1 MSISIY
7 TEFLRTRLKDRDDD
21 LPAIYHAVRNVPYG
35 STGERDP
42 VKVLAN
48 NFGSCS
54 GKHILLR
61 DLLRETGHHAEIITM
76 FTYFNRGVPSH
87 PSMPEDL
94 RKMVEGED
102 ICDFHH
108 YVRLRQDDHLIKLDA
123 TWHDALIPYG
133 FPVNQNWKGQDD
145 TTLAATPIREYPAVE
160 NLAAWKIELL
170 EQLSPEHR
178 EKRVKFFTRLTE
190 WITTL

>member
-7 TEFLRTRLKDRDDD
+7 TEFLRTRLKDSDDD

>member
-61 DLLRETGHHAEIITM
+61 DLLRETGHQAEIITM